1 MVNYCCVAGC
11 KNAGY
16 GGTSIKF
23 FSFPTKNP
31 EQRELWIAAVKRQN
45 PDDPSK
51 PWKPNKWTR
60 ICSEHFL
67 DGKWSRDKGHPS
79 YTPTIFKTRYVKEKN
94 GKGLARFKRHQQ

>member
-1 MVNYCCVAGC
+1 MVNYCCAPGC

-16 GGTSIKF
+16 GGTGIKF

-31 EQRELWIAAVKRQN
+31 EQRKLWIAAVKRQN

-51 PWKPNKWTR
+51 PWQPNKWTR

-67 DGKWSRDKGHPS
+67 DGKWSRVKGHPS
-79 YTPTIFKTRYVKEKN
+79 YTPTIFKTRHVKEKT
-94 GKGLARFKRHQQ
+94 GKDLARFKRHQQ